1 MGWTIVR
8 GVIAGLVVI
17 GVSQL
22 SKTSPRLGALLL
34 TLPLVSLL
42 AFIATW
48 TTTGEIATIARLA
61 RETLI
66 LVPLGLPF
74 FIPLALADRWRLPFW
89 PAFLAGVLLATSAI
103 AFWFWLGPKQ

>member
-8 GVIAGLVVI
+8 GLIAGLVVI
-17 GVSQL
+17 GVSQV
-22 SKTSPRLGALLL
+22 SKASPRLGALLL
-34 TLPLVSLL
+34 TLPIVSLL

-48 TTTGEIATIARLA
+48 TSTGEINTISRLA

-74 FIPLALADRWRLPFW
+74 FIPLAMADRWRLPFW
-89 PAFLAGVLLATSAI
+89 PAFVAGILLATLTI
-103 AFWFWLGPKQ
+103 TLWFWLGPKQ